1 MKPPMNNEAIV
12 EIVDKSQKPDKHGK
26 HPRIEVKTKA
36 RLRLTTR
43 IVRTTDGEVRESNME
58 VALPP
63 HINAMRGTKVKA
75 KDQFGQWHEGL
86 VISVDEATNF
96 AGNYVYYRTVYCG

>member
-12 EIVDKSQKPDKHGK
+12 EIVDKSQKPNVNGK
-26 HPRIEVKTKA
+26 YPRIEVRSEA
-36 RLRLTTR
+36 RVRLTTR
-43 IVRTTDGEVRESNME
+43 MVRNTDGDIMESNME
-58 VALPP
+58 VVLPP
-63 HINAMRGTKVKA
+63 HVNAMKGTKVKA

-86 VISVDEATNF
+86 VITVEEATNF